1 MKGIVIIG
9 VILTILGLVGLATP
23 VFTTSRAKNV
33 ATLGDL
39 KLQATEHT
47 SYVIPPLVLWRFAGN
62 HAATRTTRTVAV
74 TGNRLVSTRPAA
86 QCASVVPYSS
96 VPDPDRRPLRL
107 TTRAMPL
114 WAQAARPFTE

>member
-47 SYVIPPLVLWRFAGN
+47 SYVIPPLVSGGVLILGLVLVGAG
-62 HAATRTTRTVAV
+62 RYS
-74 TGNRLVSTRPAA
+74 NR
-86 QCASVVPYSS
+86 
-96 VPDPDRRPLRL
+96 
-107 TTRAMPL
+107 
-114 WAQAARPFTE
+114 